1 MKSFYAAIQIGN
13 KLELEQQECRLQIF
27 FTNNAR
33 HSFHN
38 LNLDEEKF
46 NWILKL
52 KIDYY
57 NILSKTVQYKNYF
70 LTLRFP
76 IQGLKQKQYLL
87 PMGLLTVHALSSE
100 RNH

>member
-1 MKSFYAAIQIGN
+1 MTLFTTNKKLFFLLPKLLLQHSDVILTRNCLILISQMKSFYAAIQIGN

-46 NWILKL
+46 N
-52 KIDYY
+52 
-57 NILSKTVQYKNYF
+57 
-70 LTLRFP
+70 
-76 IQGLKQKQYLL
+76 
-87 PMGLLTVHALSSE
+87 
-100 RNH
+100 